1 MMKFRKLEA
10 YARSLELEVFSTPF
24 DMESIDFLASEKQ
37 KVWKIPSGEL
47 TNLPYLEKIA
57 SLPIEGKSVVI
68 STGMATIEEIK
79 DALSVLEKNGMKK
92 EDIIYSSLQ
101 YRIPNPL

>member
-1 MMKFRKLEA
+1 MKSK
-10 YARSLELEVFSTPF
+10 
-24 DMESIDFLASEKQ
+24 

-79 DALSVLEKNGMKK
+79 DALSVLEKMV
-92 EDIIYSSLQ
+92 
-101 YRIPNPL
+101 